1 MRGNPPVYLALL
13 RLSIGLVVEFGEIQI
28 VGKDA
33 QRDDGEGEDLRTG
46 FEMAGERMIVIGQRQ
61 VRMDAPVQHVAVHA
75 DQVSRVRRV
84 LYVGVHGREIAIAD
98 AMDLVSPHRADGGEN
113 DGVLDLLVGNGF
125 PETGQQIGLVLEAQ
139 DDDALELGR
148 RGVDIRDVRAVGLGV
163 VVFRR
168 GVGDFPGGPLGIKR

>member
-1 MRGNPPVYLALL
+1 
-13 RLSIGLVVEFGEIQI
+13 
-28 VGKDA
+28 
-33 QRDDGEGEDLRTG
+33 
-46 FEMAGERMIVIGQRQ
+46 
-61 VRMDAPVQHVAVHA
+61 
-75 DQVSRVRRV
+75 
-84 LYVGVHGREIAIAD
+84 
-98 AMDLVSPHRADGGEN
+98 MDLVSPHRADGGEN

-163 VVFRR
+163 VVLRR